1 MAVAV
6 GATLELEADVG
17 SGAGVVVGGCGTAV
31 AVGGTGVAVGSS
43 DEHPTTNITAITTPA
58 INSCGTNFIFLFTL
72 FCFRFGVSPLD
83 TQYQSYE
90 SKWETLFDWRVG

>member
-17 SGAGVVVGGCGTAV
+17 SCAGVAVGGCGTAV

-43 DEHPTTNITAITTPA
+43 DEHPTTNIAAITTPA
-58 INSCGTNFIFLFTL
+58 INNCGTNFISLFTL
-72 FCFRFGVSPLD
+72 FCFRFGFSPLD
-83 TQYQSYE
+83 TRYQSRE
-90 SKWETLFDWRVG
+90 SKWETLFD